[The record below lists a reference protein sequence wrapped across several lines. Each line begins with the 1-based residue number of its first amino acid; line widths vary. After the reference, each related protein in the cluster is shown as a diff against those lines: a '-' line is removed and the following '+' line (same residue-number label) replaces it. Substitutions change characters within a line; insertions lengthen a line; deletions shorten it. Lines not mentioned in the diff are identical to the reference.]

1 MVARGQH
8 INFPRIEVAIR
19 VGDLSFLLAHRGS
32 LSLASEA
39 EMCRL
44 IAEQQPAKLDTVSVE
59 WIRGFAA
66 QAAGQER
73 RDYARI
79 VEAFDHFMLNPDQS
93 ASQLVALCAAR
104 GIEP

>member
-1 MVARGQH
+1 MVVRGPH
-8 INFPRIEVAIR
+8 IPYSRIDAAIR
-19 VGDLSFLLAHRGS
+19 AGDLSFLLAHRES
-32 LSLASEA
+32 LSLATDA

-66 QAAGQER
+66 QAIGQQQS
-73 RDYARI
+73 DYARI
-79 VEAFDHFMLNPDQS
+79 VEVFDRFSLDPALS